1 MKAKFLLLSLLAV
14 VPMVSLCGCGSSSTT
29 TETIVYTPI
38 EELPIKQISDT
49 EGKIFKEV
57 KAGMTKDMVQ
67 RIFGVKMLEEE
78 LYEGKYNGYYRVSS
92 IPDLDSYVTSTI
104 DIEFEFQFDFEVGY
118 RFDEYEYKKFCEL
131 PETPYIYYFDFNKS
145 GKLNEWKIFFNYDD
159 SSYRTKIADYM
170 RNTIVPIFKEDYPDL
185 NFRSNSNNIVYAAD
199 AYIEANM
206 FRCGYD
212 DYDYDYDWHDHFT
225 LVPQESQEIWFW
237 DSRYDNSNQSNSG
250 NYNKNDSYYRNN
262 DSDRDGY
269 INDKEFQ
276 NAVGDFMD
284 DHGY

>member
-57 KAGMTKDMVQ
+57 KAGMTKDRVQ

-78 LYEGKYNGYYRVSS
+78 GLEEKCNGYYRVSS
-92 IPDLDSYVTSTI
+92 ISDLDSYVTSTI
-104 DIEFEFQFDFEVGY
+104 DIEFEFDY
-118 RFDEYEYKKFCEL
+118 RFDEYEYKEFCEL

-145 GKLNEWKIFFNYDD
+145 GKLRKWGIYFNYDD

-185 NFRSNSNNIVYAAD
+185 DFRSNPNCIAYAS
-199 AYIEANM
+199 EKNM
-206 FRCGYD
+206 DLTVFRCGYD
-212 DYDYDYDWHDHFT
+212 DYDYDLLYDIT
-225 LVPQESQEIWFW
+225 LVPQEGQEIWFT
-237 DSRYDNSNQSNSG
+237 DGRYDNNNYSNSG

-262 DSDRDGY
+262 DSDKDGY

>member
-57 KAGMTKDMVQ
+57 KAGMTKDRVQ
-67 RIFGVKMLEEE
+67 RIFGVKMLEERV
-78 LYEGKYNGYYRVSS
+78 YEGKYNGYYRVSS

-104 DIEFEFQFDFEVGY
+104 DIEFEFDYGFD
-118 RFDEYEYKKFCEL
+118 DSEYKEFCEL
-131 PETPYIYYFDFNKS
+131 PETPYIYYFDFNES
-145 GKLNEWKIFFNYDD
+145 DKLREWKIYFNYDD

-185 NFRSNSNNIVYAAD
+185 NFRSNSNNIAFASEGD
-199 AYIEANM
+199 IIG

-212 DYDYDYDWHDHFT
+212 DYDYDSLDHFT
-225 LVPQESQEIWFW
+225 LVPQESQEIWFR
-237 DSRYDNSNQSNSG
+237 DSRYDDTNQSNSG

-262 DSDRDGY
+262 DSDKDGY